1 MERMSVE
8 APTSRDELIGDLDDE
23 QREAVL
29 AARGP
34 VCVLAGAGTGK
45 TRTITRRIAHLV
57 AAGHVAPHQV
67 LAVTFTQRAAGEMR
81 ARLRALDN
89 GVGTGSVQAVTFHAA
104 ARRQLSYFWPRV
116 VGDTGWQ
123 LLDTKFAVVAQAANR
138 AGLST
143 STDDVRDL
151 AGEIEWAKASLI
163 SPEGYAA
170 AVAQAGR
177 DIPFDEAKI
186 ATVYAGY
193 ESLKAR
199 RDGMAL
205 LDFDDLLLHT
215 AAAIENDD
223 AVAQEFR
230 DRYRC
235 FVVDEYQDVTPLQQ
249 RVLDAWLGS
258 RDDLTV
264 VGDANQ
270 TIYSFTGATP
280 RYLLDFSRRY
290 PDAAVVR
297 LERDYR
303 STPQVV
309 SLANRVIAAA
319 RGRMAGSKLH
329 LVGQRDPGPN
339 PTFTEHTDE
348 AAEAAAVATKI
359 KNLIDSG
366 TAASEIAV
374 LYRINAQSEVYE
386 EALTEAGVPFQVRGG
401 EGFFSRQEIRQ
412 ALLALQRAAERDVD
426 GVGAHP
432 SQAGGPSACGGLPD
446 IVRAILEP
454 LGLTAE
460 PPPGTRARERW
471 EALSGLAELV
481 DEEVAQRPSLDLPAM
496 LAELR
501 QRADARH
508 PPVVQGVT
516 LASLHAAKGLE
527 WDAVFLVGLA
537 DNTLPISHALV
548 HGPDSEPVE
557 EERRLLYVGITRAR
571 THLALSWALARAP
584 GGRQSRRPSRFLNGI
599 APQSPSDATPNRP
612 RRPRGATPRCRVCNN
627 TLTTPPAIMLRR
639 CESCPSDI
647 DEELLV
653 ELKDWRLRTSK
664 EMSVP
669 AYVVFTD
676 NTLIAIAE
684 TLPTDDAA
692 LVSIPGIGARK
703 LEQYGPDVLA
713 MVKGRQSS

>member
-1 MERMSVE
+1 MDRMPVE
-8 APTSRDELIGDLDDE
+8 APSSEREIITGDLDDE

-45 TRTITRRIAHLV
+45 TRTITRRIANLV

-67 LAVTFTQRAAGEMR
+67 LAVTFTSRAAGEMR
-81 ARLRALDN
+81 GRLRALDD
-89 GVGTGSVQAVTFHAA
+89 GVGIGSVQAMTFHAA

-163 SPEGYAA
+163 SPETYAA
-170 AVAQAGR
+170 AVAEVGR
-177 DIPFDEAKI
+177 DIPLDAAKI

-193 ESLKAR
+193 ETLKAR

-215 AAAIENDD
+215 AAAIENDE

-249 RVLDAWLGS
+249 RVLDAWLGG

-280 RYLLDFSRRY
+280 RYLLDFSRRF

-329 LVGQRDPGPN
+329 LVGQRDPGPA
-339 PTFTEHTDE
+339 PSFTEHPDE
-348 AAEAAAVATKI
+348 VAEATAVAKKI
-359 KNLIDSG
+359 KNLIESG
-366 TAASEIAV
+366 TATSEIAV

-412 ALLALQRAAERDVD
+412 ALLALQRAAERDPVED
-426 GVGAHP
+426 DNGE
-432 SQAGGPSACGGLPD
+432 LPD
-446 IVRAILEP
+446 VVRAVLEP

-460 PPPGTRARERW
+460 PPPGTKARERW
-471 EALSGLAELV
+471 EALAALAELV
-481 DEEVAQRPSLDLPAM
+481 DEEVAQRPSLDLGA
-496 LAELR
+496 LIAELR

-527 WDAVFLVGLA
+527 WEAVFLVGLA
-537 DNTLPISHALV
+537 DGTLPISHALA

-584 GGRQSRRPSRFLNGI
+584 GGRQGRRPSRFLNGI
-599 APQSPSDATPNRP
+599 APQSPSDATRSRP
-612 RRPRGATPRCRVCNN
+612 RRPRGATPRCRVCNS

-639 CESCPSDI
+639 CEGCPSDI
-647 DEELLV
+647 DEELLTQ
-653 ELKDWRLRTSK
+653 LKDWRLRISK

-692 LVSIPGIGARK
+692 LVAIPGIGARK
-703 LEQYGPDVLA
+703 LEQYGSDVLA

>member
-1 MERMSVE
+1 MSVE
-8 APTSRDELIGDLDDE
+8 APTSRDALIGDLDDE

-81 ARLRALDN
+81 GRLRALDD
-89 GVGTGSVQAVTFHAA
+89 GVGTGSVQAMTFHAA

-123 LLDTKFAVVAQAANR
+123 LLDTKFSVVAQAANR

-177 DIPFDEAKI
+177 DIPFDAAKI

-280 RYLLDFSRRY
+280 RYLLDFSRRF

-329 LVGQRDPGPN
+329 LVGQRDPGPA
-339 PTFTEHTDE
+339 PSFTEHPDE
-348 AAEAAAVATKI
+348 VAEAAAVAKKI
-359 KNLIDSG
+359 KNLIESG

-426 GVGAHP
+426 GVGA
-432 SQAGGPSACGGLPD
+432 QAGAPPACGRLPD
-446 IVRAILEP
+446 IVRAVLEP

-471 EALSGLAELV
+471 EALAALAELV
-481 DEEVAQRPSLDLPAM
+481 DEEVAQRPSLDLRAL

-537 DNTLPISHALV
+537 DGTLPISHALA

-571 THLALSWALARAP
+571 MHLALSWALARAP

-647 DEELLV
+647 DEELLA

-692 LVSIPGIGARK
+692 LVAIPGIGARK

-713 MVKGRQSS
+713 LVKGRQSS

>member
-1 MERMSVE
+1 MSVE
-8 APTSRDELIGDLDDE
+8 ASVSHDVLVADLDDE

-67 LAVTFTQRAAGEMR
+67 LAVTFTARAAGEMR
-81 ARLRALDN
+81 GRLRALSDN
-89 GVGTGSVQAVTFHAA
+89 WAGVSAESVQAMTFHAA

-116 VGDTGWQ
+116 VGDTTWQ

-138 AGLST
+138 VGVST

-151 AGEIEWAKASLI
+151 ASEIEWAKASLI
-163 SPEGYAA
+163 SPEGYAG
-170 AVAQAGR
+170 AVATAGR
-177 DIPFDEAKI
+177 DIPFDAAKI
-186 ATVYAGY
+186 AGVYAAY
-193 ESLKAR
+193 EKLKAR
-199 RDGMAL
+199 HDGMTL

-249 RVLDAWLGS
+249 RVLDAWLGN

-280 RYLLDFSRRY
+280 RYLLDFSRRF

-339 PTFTEHTDE
+339 PTFTEHPDE
-348 AAEAAAVATKI
+348 VAEATAVAKKI
-359 KNLIDSG
+359 KNLIEAG
-366 TAASEIAV
+366 TPAAEIAV

-386 EALTEAGVPFQVRGG
+386 EALTAAGVPFQVRGG

-412 ALLALQRAAERDVD
+412 AMLALQRAAERETE
-426 GVGAHP
+426 GE
-432 SQAGGPSACGGLPD
+432 LPA
-446 IVRAILEP
+446 IVRAVLEP

-460 PPPGTRARERW
+460 PPAGTRARERW
-471 EALSGLAELV
+471 EALAALAELV
-481 DEEVAQRPSLDLPAM
+481 DEEVALRPALDLRSL

-508 PPVVQGVT
+508 PPTVQGVT

-537 DNTLPISHALV
+537 DNTLPISHALA

-571 THLALSWALARAP
+571 VHLALSWALARAP

-599 APQSPSDATPNRP
+599 APQSPGDASPSKP
-612 RRPRGATPRCRVCNN
+612 RRARGATPRCRVCNGA
-627 TLTTPPAIMLRR
+627 LSTPPAIMLRR
-639 CESCPSDI
+639 CETCPSDI
-647 DEELLV
+647 DEELLAQ
-653 ELKDWRLRTSK
+653 LKDWRLRISK

-692 LVSIPGIGARK
+692 LVAIPGIGARK
-703 LEQYGPDVLA
+703 LEQYGPDVLT
-713 MVKGRQSS
+713 MVKGRQKS

>member
-1 MERMSVE
+1 MDRMPLE
-8 APTSRDELIGDLDDE
+8 APSPALGDLDDE

-57 AAGHVAPHQV
+57 TAGHVAPSQV
-67 LAVTFTQRAAGEMR
+67 LAVTFTARAAGEMR
-81 ARLRALDN
+81 GRLRALGQES
-89 GVGTGSVQAVTFHAA
+89 GVNTAAVQAVTFHAA
-104 ARRQLSYFWPRV
+104 ARRQLQYFWPRL
-116 VGDTGWQ
+116 VGDTGWE
-123 LLDTKFAVVAQAANR
+123 LLDSKFAVVAQAANR
-138 AGLST
+138 AGMQT

-163 SPEGYAA
+163 TPEAYGA
-170 AVAQAGR
+170 AVAKVGR
-177 DIPFDEAKI
+177 DIPFDAAKV
-186 ATVYAGY
+186 AAVYSNY
-193 ESLKAR
+193 EKLKAR
-199 RDGMAL
+199 RDGSAL

-215 AAAIENDD
+215 AAAIENDA

-249 RVLDAWLGS
+249 RVLDAWLGE

-280 RYLLDFSRRY
+280 RFLLDFSRRF

-329 LVGQRDPGPN
+329 LVGQRDPGPE
-339 PTFTEHTDE
+339 PTFSEYPDE
-348 AAEAAAVATKI
+348 VAEANAVARSI
-359 KNLIDSG
+359 KKLIENG
-366 TAASEIAV
+366 TEPAEIAV

-386 EALTEAGVPFQVRGG
+386 EALTEAGIAFQVRGG

-412 ALLALQRAAERDVD
+412 ALVAMQRFAERDIPED
-426 GVGAHP
+426 N
-432 SQAGGPSACGGLPD
+432 LPAL
-446 IVRAILEP
+446 VRELLEP

-460 PPPGTRARERW
+460 PPAGTKARERW
-471 EALSGLAELV
+471 EALTALAELV
-481 DEEVAQRPSLDLPAM
+481 DEEVAVRPELDLRA
-496 LAELR
+496 LVAELR

-537 DNTLPISHALV
+537 DNTLPISHALA

-557 EERRLLYVGITRAR
+557 EERRLLYVGVTRAR
-571 THLALSWALARAP
+571 VHLGLSWALARTP

-599 APQSPSDATPNRP
+599 APQLQNSVGSGPDRT
-612 RRPRGATPRCRVCNN
+612 RRQRGPAPRCRVCNAA
-627 TLTTPPAIMLRR
+627 LTTPPAIMLRR
-639 CESCPSDI
+639 CETCPSDL
-647 DEELLV
+647 DEELLT
-653 ELKDWRLRTSK
+653 ELKDWRLRVSK
-664 EMSVP
+664 EMKVP

-684 TLPTDDAA
+684 SLPTDEAA
-692 LVSIPGIGARK
+692 LVALPGIGARK
-703 LEQYGPDVLA
+703 LEQYGPDVLEL
-713 MVKGRQSS
+713 VKGRQKS